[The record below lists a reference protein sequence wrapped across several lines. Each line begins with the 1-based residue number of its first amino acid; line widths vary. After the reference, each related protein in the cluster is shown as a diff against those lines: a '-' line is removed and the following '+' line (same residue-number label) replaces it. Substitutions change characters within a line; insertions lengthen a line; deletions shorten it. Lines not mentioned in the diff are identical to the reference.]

1 MNLGALRSADYRRYF
16 LGNVFALNGM
26 WLCRVTLAWLAWAG
40 TGQASFVGLVA
51 FLVFAPTLVSGPF
64 FGVLAD
70 RVALKRAALLTQSGL
85 AASAAALL
93 LAAALDRLSP
103 MLLAGLA
110 LALGI
115 VTSAHHPVR
124 LALAP
129 SLVPREAIASAV
141 ALGSL
146 NFNLARLT
154 GPAVGGL
161 VISGLGAAA
170 TLALAVACFVPTL
183 WLIAGLEPRA
193 HRPALQ
199 RSSVLAALGEGIGH
213 AARTPVIR
221 TAMITIGI
229 FSLVA
234 RGLLEILPVLA
245 DGVFARGA
253 AGLGALTAAAGA
265 GALAAAAVITLSP
278 GQRPGRLPLASRIAA
293 PAGLLLVA
301 GIAWTRS
308 WPVALV
314 LTAALGLCGTL
325 AGVGLQSTVQLA
337 LPDAFR
343 ARVMSLWTMLAVG
356 GAAVGAILLGA
367 LIDRLGVA
375 PALTL
380 AAAAGLA
387 SLAPVLALP
396 LAPRSRQRRSR
407 ATSEPPAPPAA
418 PAAPAEPPTSTRSF
432 PP

>member
-1 MNLGALRSADYRRYF
+1 MNLGALRSPDYRRYF

-51 FLVFAPTLVSGPF
+51 FLAFAPTIVSGPF

-70 RVALKRAALLTQSGL
+70 RVALKRAALVTQSGL
-85 AASAAALL
+85 ATAAAALL
-93 LAAALDRLSP
+93 LAVALDRLSP
-103 MLLAGLA
+103 ALLAALA
-110 LALGI
+110 LSLGI

-161 VISGLGAAA
+161 VISGFGAAA
-170 TLALAVACFVPTL
+170 ALALSVACFLPTL
-183 WLIAGLEPRA
+183 ALIAGLEPRA
-193 HRPALQ
+193 DRPAL
-199 RSSVLAALGEGIGH
+199 RRTSVLAALREGVAY

-221 TAMITIGI
+221 TAMLVIGI

-234 RGLLEILPVLA
+234 RGLLEILAVLA
-245 DGVFARGA
+245 DGVYGRGA

-265 GALAAAAVITLSP
+265 GALAAAALITLSS
-278 GQRPGRLPLASRIAA
+278 GQHPGRLPLKSRIAA
-293 PAGLLLVA
+293 PLGLGVVA
-301 GIAWTRS
+301 ALAWTRS
-308 WPVALV
+308 WPLALG
-314 LTAALGLCGTL
+314 LTAALGLFGTL
-325 AGVGLQSTVQLA
+325 TGVGLQSSVQLVV
-337 LPDAFR
+337 PDEYR

-356 GAAVGAILLGA
+356 GAALGAILLGV
-367 LIDRLGVA
+367 LIDRLGTA

-380 AAAAGLA
+380 AAAFGLAGL
-387 SLAPVLALP
+387 LPILALP
-396 LAPRSRQRRSR
+396 LAPRAQARRSR
-407 ATSEPPAPPAA
+407 STPGPPAPPADRAA
-418 PAAPAEPPTSTRSF
+418 PAAPPYPARSSPP
-432 PP
+432 